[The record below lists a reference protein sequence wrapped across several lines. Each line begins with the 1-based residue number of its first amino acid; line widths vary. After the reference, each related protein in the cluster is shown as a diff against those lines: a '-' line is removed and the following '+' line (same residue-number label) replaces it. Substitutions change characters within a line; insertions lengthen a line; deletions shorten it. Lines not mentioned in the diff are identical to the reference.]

1 MMYAQQLRH
10 LPQGIKTAEDLAELI
25 ETKLNPVR
33 YAVIIH
39 DQETDGQGQPKE
51 PDIHAMM
58 SFENARYCSS
68 IAKKLGDKPQYVQA
82 WSGDA
87 NNGYA
92 YLVHA
97 TTKARKEGKHQ
108 YDPAGVK
115 ANFDFPA
122 LISEIGAEIAQAK
135 AEHQGSTDVK
145 MMLDLLYAG
154 AVTKDEI
161 EKQLTGSQYAKFHRQ
176 IEAVEAKRLIN
187 EAEKWRAEM
196 RKKGAKITVLWITGP
211 AGAGKTSLAKDY
223 AAKKGQPYFITGSSR
238 DIFQNYAGEHT
249 LIIDELRP
257 KMLTYSDLL
266 RITDPHGIDN
276 QVMMPCRYN
285 DKALACDLIII
296 TTPFTPS
303 QFYYYQTPSHL
314 TTHGRVID
322 DSPDAPDQLYR
333 RITVTIEMTGE
344 QIEVSRY
351 DIRSTLFV
359 PVEGTARPN
368 PYSKLSRPAPPDS
381 DIDFFNS
388 MFET

>member
-1 MMYAQQLRH
+1 M
-10 LPQGIKTAEDLAELI
+10 
-25 ETKLNPVR
+25 
-33 YAVIIH
+33 
-39 DQETDGQGQPKE
+39 
-51 PDIHAMM
+51 
-58 SFENARYCSS
+58 
-68 IAKKLGDKPQYVQA
+68 
-82 WSGDA
+82 
-87 NNGYA
+87 
-92 YLVHA
+92 
-97 TTKARKEGKHQ
+97 
-108 YDPAGVK
+108 
-115 ANFDFPA
+115 
-122 LISEIGAEIAQAK
+122 
-135 AEHQGSTDVK
+135 
-145 MMLDLLYAG
+145 
-154 AVTKDEI
+154 
-161 EKQLTGSQYAKFHRQ
+161 
-176 IEAVEAKRLIN
+176 EAKRLVS

-196 RKKGAKITVLWITGP
+196 RKKGAKIRVLWITGP
-211 AGAGKTSLAKDY
+211 AGTGKTSLAKDY
-223 AAKKGQPYFITGSSR
+223 AEKKGQPYFITGSSR

-368 PYSKLSRPAPPDS
+368 PYSKLSRPAPLDS

-388 MFET
+388 MFDD